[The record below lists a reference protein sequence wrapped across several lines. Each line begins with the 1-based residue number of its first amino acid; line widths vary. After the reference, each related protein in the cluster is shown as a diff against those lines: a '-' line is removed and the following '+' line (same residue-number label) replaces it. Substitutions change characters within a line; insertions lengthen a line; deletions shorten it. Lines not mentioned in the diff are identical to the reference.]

1 MIAVAG
7 CSTLAT
13 SVASSQLLEGQVLV
27 KLKGCL
33 VPQVDVVRSR
43 DLFESLQ
50 YKLANQSELPKD
62 PYQKRLT
69 YFFPVFSLSGFI

>member
-1 MIAVAG
+1 MAGAVF
-7 CSTLAT
+7 SSLKT

-27 KLKGCL
+27 QLKGYL
-33 VPQVDVVRSR
+33 VPQVDVVRPR
-43 DLFESLQ
+43 NLFESLQ

-62 PYQKRLT
+62 TYQDKLT